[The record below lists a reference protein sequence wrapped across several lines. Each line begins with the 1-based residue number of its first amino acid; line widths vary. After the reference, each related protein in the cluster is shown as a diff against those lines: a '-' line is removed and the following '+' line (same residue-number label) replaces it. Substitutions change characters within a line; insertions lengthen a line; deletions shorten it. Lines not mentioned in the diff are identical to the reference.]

1 MRFRGSGVSS
11 SFTLQSSG
19 KSLFLWVGTVLLHGE
34 YPESLFD
41 GTFHIGGESALQTD
55 VLHMGIH
62 IGDVVRIIKEPFKGI
77 RRELLAKSGT
87 VINFPVLVINEG
99 CAINAPF
106 LVFPKYHIYSFS
118 GKQAGKLLPAATATV
133 HGKSHFVPNLRLP
146 FFALYSRTL

>member
-1 MRFRGSGVSS
+1 
-11 SFTLQSSG
+11 
-19 KSLFLWVGTVLLHGE
+19 
-34 YPESLFD
+34 
-41 GTFHIGGESALQTD
+41 
-55 VLHMGIH
+55 MGIH

-146 FFALYSRTL
+146 FFCLILANVVTDTLFQSLIPVAFPDKGGLDGRT